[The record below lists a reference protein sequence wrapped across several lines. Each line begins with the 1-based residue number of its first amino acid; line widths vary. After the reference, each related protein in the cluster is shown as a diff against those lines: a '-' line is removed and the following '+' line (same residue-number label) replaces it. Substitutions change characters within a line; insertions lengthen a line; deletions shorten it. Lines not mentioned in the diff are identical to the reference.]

1 MSWALEMLGDA
12 YYAIGSTAVKDRW
25 HAPATTTFVIDAAKG
40 EYNRPVQP
48 LESGMSASLKY
59 YEESLAIQYER
70 SCRHRPGARPTVA
83 HLEKAL
89 RQREAKLG
97 KTHPEVARTLGCL
110 AYLFA
115 NETRYLEAL
124 QLQQRGVDIEK
135 ASLGTAHADV
145 ALSYY
150 RMSLYKQRLS
160 LLGQIEDAIWLMGK
174 AEAAA
179 AAALPMGH
187 VWQRTFALRTARLKA
202 DLTAR
207 QAGATPEH
215 WTTRSV
221 PRYAWPPPPYSGR
234 LRTANRICIYVY
246 ACVCVCVRACVRA
259 CVRVSLFVCDYCLS
273 MDAGVTQVSGE
284 GGIRTGV
291 QK

>member
-1 MSWALEMLGDA
+1 MPSRLVHARTQVFQQLLQLLRSKDPYSADMSWALEMLGDA
-12 YYAIGSTAVKDRW
+12 YYAIGSTVVKDAW
-25 HAPATTTFVIDAAKG
+25 HAPATTTFVIDATKG
-40 EYNRPVQP
+40 EYNRPVQA

-70 SCRHRPGARPTVA
+70 SCRHRPDARPTVG

-187 VWQRTFALRTARLKA
+187 VWQRTFALRTTRLKA

-207 QAGATPEH
+207 QSGATPEY

-221 PRYAWPPPPYSGR
+221 PRYACRPR
-234 LRTANRICIYVY
+234 LTLPAAHCESSEVGGDG
-246 ACVCVCVRACVRA
+246 RACQNA
-259 CVRVSLFVCDYCLS
+259 D
-273 MDAGVTQVSGE
+273 
-284 GGIRTGV
+284 
-291 QK
+291 

>member
-1 MSWALEMLGDA
+1 M
-12 YYAIGSTAVKDRW
+12 
-25 HAPATTTFVIDAAKG
+25 
-40 EYNRPVQP
+40 
-48 LESGMSASLKY
+48 Y
-59 YEESLAIQYER
+59 YEESLAVQYER
-70 SCRHRPGARPTVA
+70 SCRHRPGERPTVA

-97 KTHPEVARTLGCL
+97 KAHPEVARTLGCL

-135 ASLGTAHADV
+135 ASLGPAHADV

-187 VWQRTFALRTARLKA
+187 VWQRTFALRTTRLKA
-202 DLTAR
+202 DLNAR
-207 QAGATPEH
+207 QSGATPEY

-221 PRYAWPPPPYSGR
+221 PRYACRPALPCRP
-234 LRTANRICIYVY
+234 RTADR
-246 ACVCVCVRACVRA
+246 VRWAEAEERVRMLIDSYPVLSLRA
-259 CVRVSLFVCDYCLS
+259 GCPQEGSRAVWVVPSLQLLSEENPSVLSLSQPGGPPAMAALRGLRRVGASALLSPGVRHATL
-273 MDAGVTQVSGE
+273 
-284 GGIRTGV
+284 
-291 QK
+291 